1 MIMRKSMPLSEAL
14 ETVAYDALEVH
25 HPGWEINEG
34 AYGLFR
40 IEVEEGTMALCCSLR
55 ATEYFETEIW
65 GEE

>member
-1 MIMRKSMPLSEAL
+1 MIMRKSMPLAEAL
-14 ETVAYDALEVH
+14 ETLAYDALEVH

-34 AYGLFR
+34 AYGIFR

-55 ATEYFETEIW
+55 ATEYFETEIG